1 MKAAFLDFATVGS
14 DELDDS
20 PLRNLTDTF
29 ESYDNTAA
37 DEISERIADTE
48 FVYVNKIRMTR
59 DIIEQAPN
67 LRFIGLVATG
77 TDNVDLEAAKEHG
90 VAVCNI
96 RAYCTNSVVEHVFA
110 MLLSLSHSL
119 GPYHQSVR
127 RGDWAN
133 AVNFCM
139 LGYPIRELAGKRMGI
154 VGYGELGR
162 GVARVAD
169 AFGMNVLV
177 ARRPGTTGSDPDRM
191 DLDDVLKT
199 CDVLSL
205 HCPLTDETAGLIG
218 RSELGEMK
226 STAILINT
234 ARGGLVDSQAL
245 VDALENGDIAAA
257 GIDVLSHE
265 PPVNG
270 DPLLDY
276 DGDNLIVT
284 PHIAWATVEARQN
297 AINEVAAN
305 VAAFIN
311 GEERNRVV

>member
-1 MKAAFLDFATVGS
+1 MKAAFLDVATVGS

-20 PLRNLTDTF
+20 PLRRLTDEF
-29 ESYDNTAA
+29 EVYDNTATE
-37 DEISERIADTE
+37 DIVSRIDGVE

-59 DIIEQAPN
+59 EIIEGAKN
-67 LRFIGLVATG
+67 LKFIGLVATG
-77 TDNVDLEAAKEHG
+77 VDNVDLDAAKENG

-119 GPYHQSVR
+119 GLYHQSVR

-139 LGYPIRELAGKRMGI
+139 LGYPLRELAGQRLGI

-177 ARRPGTTGSDPDRM
+177 SNRPGSDEAVAGRM
-191 DLDDVLKT
+191 DFEEVLQT
-199 CDVLSL
+199 SDFLSL
-205 HCPLTDETAGLIG
+205 HCPLTENTAGLIG
-218 RSELGEMK
+218 RTELERMK
-226 STAILINT
+226 NSAILINT
-234 ARGGLVDSQAL
+234 ARGGLVDSAAL
-245 VDALENGDIAAA
+245 VAALANGTIAAA
-257 GIDVLSHE
+257 GIDVLSQE
-265 PPVNG
+265 PPVDG

-276 DGDNLIVT
+276 QGDNLIIT

-305 VAAFIN
+305 VAAFLA

>member
-20 PLRNLTDTF
+20 PLRRLTDEF
-29 ESYDNTAA
+29 EVYDNTATE
-37 DEISERIADTE
+37 DIVSRIDGVE

-59 DIIEQAPN
+59 EIIEGAKN
-67 LRFIGLVATG
+67 LKFIGLVATG
-77 TDNVDLEAAKEHG
+77 VDNVDLDAAKENG

-119 GPYHQSVR
+119 GLYHQSVR

-139 LGYPIRELAGKRMGI
+139 LGYPLRELAGQRLGI

-177 ARRPGTTGSDPDRM
+177 SNRPGSDEAVAGRM
-191 DLDDVLKT
+191 DFEEVLQT
-199 CDVLSL
+199 SDFLSL
-205 HCPLTDETAGLIG
+205 HCPLTENTAGLIG
-218 RSELGEMK
+218 RTELERMK
-226 STAILINT
+226 NSAILINT
-234 ARGGLVDSQAL
+234 ARGGLVDSAAL
-245 VDALENGDIAAA
+245 VAALANGTIAAA
-257 GIDVLSHE
+257 GIDVLSQE
-265 PPVNG
+265 PPVDG

-276 DGDNLIVT
+276 QGDNLIIT

-305 VAAFIN
+305 VAAFLA

>member
-14 DELDDS
+14 DELDDG
-20 PLRNLTDTF
+20 PLRELTEEF
-29 ESYDNTAA
+29 HVYDNTPAE
-37 DEISERIADTE
+37 DVVSRIDGAE

-59 DIIEQAPN
+59 EIIEGASA
-67 LRFIGLVATG
+67 LKFIGLVATG
-77 TDNVDLEAAKEHG
+77 VDNVDLEAAKEKG

-119 GPYHQSVR
+119 GLYHSSVR

-139 LGYPIRELAGKRMGI
+139 LGYPLRELSVMTLGI
-154 VGYGELGR
+154 VGYGELGG
-162 GVARVAD
+162 GVARVAE
-169 AFGMNVLV
+169 AFGMKVLV
-177 ARRPGTTGSDPDRM
+177 SARPGSDSVADNRIPFDQI
-191 DLDDVLKT
+191 LDT
-199 CDVLSL
+199 CDVISL
-205 HCPLTDETAGLIG
+205 HCPLTQDTQGLIG
-218 RSELGEMK
+218 KAELLRMK
-226 STAILINT
+226 DSAILINT
-234 ARGGLVDSQAL
+234 ARGGLVDSAAL
-245 VDALENGDIAAA
+245 VDALANGTIAAA

-276 DGDNLIVT
+276 AGDNLIIT

-305 VAAFIN
+305 VAAFLK

>member
-20 PLRNLTDTF
+20 PLRNLTDEF
-29 ESYDNTAA
+29 EVYDNTPA
-37 DEISERIADTE
+37 DEVVSRIDGIE

-59 DIIEQAPN
+59 EIIEDASS
-67 LRFIGLVATG
+67 LKFIGLVATG
-77 TDNVDLEAAKEHG
+77 VDNVDLEAAKERD

-110 MLLSLSHSL
+110 MLLSLNHSL

-139 LGYPIRELAGKRMGI
+139 LGYPLRELAGKRIGI

-162 GVARVAD
+162 GVARVAE
-169 AFGMNVLV
+169 AFGMNVLISK
-177 ARRPGTTGSDPDRM
+177 RPGTHGADPNRM
-191 DLDDVLKT
+191 DLEEVLCT

-205 HCPLTDETAGLIG
+205 HCPLTEDTAGLIG
-218 RSELGEMK
+218 EAELDQMK
-226 STAILINT
+226 DTAILINT
-234 ARGGLVDSQAL
+234 ARGGLVNSAAL
-245 VDALENGDIAAA
+245 VEALGNRTIAAA

-276 DGDNLIVT
+276 DGDNLIIT

-305 VAAFIN
+305 VAAYLN
-311 GEERNRVV
+311 GEARNRVV